1 MILDK
6 IVENKKREIE
16 KNRKFYKELAD
27 KVKNVP
33 PVRNFLSAI
42 SSPGKIHLIA
52 EIKRFS
58 PSSPEPIREFD
69 AVDIAHTYELNG
81 ASALSILTD
90 RDYFGGGF
98 EVLAQVKN
106 SIEIPVLCKDFIID
120 ESQIYAARY
129 YGADAILL
137 IVRILK
143 DEEIKKFMNVAD
155 SLGMDSLVEVHSQQE
170 LERALGAGAKII
182 GINNRDLN
190 TLKVRLNTT
199 LELVEHISGDRVIV
213 SESGIKTREDVLK
226 LKNAGVNAILV
237 GDALLRSSDI
247 AAKIKELGGVRS

>member
-42 SSPGKIHLIA
+42 SSPDKVNLIA